1 MGVFSHGKSTTIYSA
16 FFHLARSSHFTP
28 SSPSPHPSPYRRLAF
43 IHCLADPTGRN
54 SCTPLLSYQYTTF
67 TSATTHRRRLHSP
80 INPLQS
86 RKVYRFCPLDNDT
99 SGISSSSIDYRT
111 TRTSKQLD
119 TRGARSARRQEIGLV
134 NIQSGIGLCS
144 LNFNCAS
151 ISFSGETPDSN
162 PLLTRGSFT

>member
-1 MGVFSHGKSTTIYSA
+1 MERARRYTQPSSISSVHLISLHHHPPLTHHLIAASHSFTASPTPRAEILARHSSLINIPRSLLPPPTAGDFTHPSTRYKAEKSIGSVPSTTIPPASVA
-16 FFHLARSSHFTP
+16 LP
-28 SSPSPHPSPYRRLAF
+28 STIVQLGRL
-43 IHCLADPTGRN
+43 
-54 SCTPLLSYQYTTF
+54 
-67 TSATTHRRRLHSP
+67 
-80 INPLQS
+80 
-86 RKVYRFCPLDNDT
+86 
-99 SGISSSSIDYRT
+99 
-111 TRTSKQLD
+111 KQLD